1 MPLLASNSD
10 DYDTTTRQL
19 SCYCLAIIFER
30 LRGGFGDQAVRD
42 LYPKL
47 LKRLDDSVDDI
58 RKSSCG
64 MLKSFL
70 LCAAPECYR
79 GTMIDYTL
87 DQLFVHLDDP
97 DAEIQAAVAEVIIA
111 AAQIDK
117 ALVEK
122 KAQSAK
128 LSHRKPAMSIAI
140 LEALEKV

>member
-1 MPLLASNSD
+1 MPLLATNSD
-10 DYDTTTRQL
+10 DHDTSARQL
-19 SCYCLAIIFER
+19 SCLCLAIMFER

-47 LKRLDDSVDDI
+47 LKRLDDSVDEI
-58 RKSSCG
+58 RKISCG

-70 LCAAPECYR
+70 LCASPECYR

-97 DAEIQAAVAEVIIA
+97 DASIQAAVYEVIVA
-111 AAQIDK
+111 AAEIDK

-122 KAQSAK
+122 KAECAK

-140 LEALEKV
+140 LDAIHKL